1 MIVVAIQAALLVLP
15 AATAGAGFISA
26 DFRVV
31 AADGLC
37 IFVRILCAER
47 R

>member
-1 MIVVAIQAALLVLP
+1 MVVPTEAALLVLP
-15 AATAGAGFISA
+15 AATAGAGFIST
-26 DFRVV
+26 DFGVV

-37 IFVRILCAER
+37 SFVQILCAER